1 MEDGARPETFNT
13 PAIVVE
19 PESESDEPVALVN
32 VKLVEKRLPAVS
44 AVVVTF
50 WKMLVSAEPTFKGPA
65 IVVEPVLDMVR
76 SVVVAHWLV
85 DDAIVSNMLPT
96 GVVVGVARKDTSE
109 VGATSPMPTL
119 PVKYAVAVVVE
130 LPLM

>member
-85 DDAIVSNMLPT
+85 DDAIVSNMLPP
-96 GVVVGVARKDTSE
+96 GVVGGVARKDKT
-109 VGATSPMPTL
+109 
-119 PVKYAVAVVVE
+119 
-130 LPLM
+130 